1 MAQQEKTSYARD
13 EMETPCLSLDE
24 LLGYAAH
31 KLTEGEHRKVE
42 AHLKQCEFCRKAL
55 SGFSAYPDQEEIR
68 AAFRSIDDKIRLQ
81 SFFYRIKQHN
91 RLVRYAI
98 AAALLIGLASLIY
111 RTINV
116 TAQGPFI
123 AGMWDEQTPYA
134 YEPSTYEG
142 GILRSQEGANDA
154 FMKKMNLGL
163 SEYASHRYIDAIQI
177 FESLEFDVREFKS
190 SDSLQAVARDF
201 YFYLAASH
209 LALSKSEK
217 FNLNKKV
224 KSKHAV
230 MAIHYFSLADS
241 LARAQKIE
249 SDNRETYFLGV
260 AYACANQFDLAT
272 ITLRRIMPNS
282 KFYQQS
288 TELIRR
294 ISQK

>member
-1 MAQQEKTSYARD
+1 MAQQDKIAYEEN

-42 AHLKQCEFCRKAL
+42 THLKQCEFCRKAL
-55 SGFSAYPDQEEIR
+55 SGFSAYSDQEELR
-68 AAFRSIDDKIRLQ
+68 TAFRSIDDKIRRH
-81 SFFYRIKQHN
+81 SFFNRIKQHN

-98 AAALLIGLASLIY
+98 AAALLIGLASVIY

-116 TAQGPFI
+116 TAQGPFA

-142 GILRSQEGANDA
+142 GILRSQEGANDT
-154 FMKKMNLGL
+154 FMKKMNRGL

-177 FESLEFDVREFKS
+177 FESLEFDVGEFKS

-217 FNLNKKV
+217 FNLNKEV
-224 KSKHAV
+224 KSKHV
-230 MAIHYFSLADS
+230 VTAIRYFSLADS
-241 LARAQKIE
+241 LARAQKIK
-249 SDNRETYFLGV
+249 SDDRETFFLGV
-260 AYACANQFDLAT
+260 AYTCANQFDLAT
-272 ITLRRIMPNS
+272 IALRRIMPNS
-282 KFYQQS
+282 KFYKES
-288 TELIRR
+288 TELIRN
-294 ISQK
+294 ISE